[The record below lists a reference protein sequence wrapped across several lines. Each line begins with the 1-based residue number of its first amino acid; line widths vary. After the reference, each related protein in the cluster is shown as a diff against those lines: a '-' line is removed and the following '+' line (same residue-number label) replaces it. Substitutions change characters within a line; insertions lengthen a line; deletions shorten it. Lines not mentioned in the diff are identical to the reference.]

1 MNAVVWKADLRPSSP
16 TYGAVAVRFI
26 DGVEWGVMQRGT
38 PYNPRAIGGS
48 FVREEQLAGWTEL
61 TPVVD
66 I

>member
-1 MNAVVWKADLRPSSP
+1 MNPVAWKADLRPTSA
-16 TYGAVAVRFI
+16 TFGAVAVRFI
-26 DGVEWGVMQRGT
+26 DGPEWGVMQRGT
-38 PYNPRAIGGS
+38 EYNPRAIGGS